1 MFELL
6 TQSSD
11 PNQLPFGTAIGMIVL
26 FGGAAI
32 VSLVGLFAPSSKLES
47 MAGVI
52 GTKNPLVARI
62 VCAIGLLI
70 GSFAVVAAVLS
81 LVGKPL

>member
-1 MFELL
+1 MWELFA
-6 TQSSD
+6 QSSD
-11 PNQLPFGTAIGMIVL
+11 SKPLPVGTAVGMIIL

-62 VCAIGLLI
+62 VCALGLLI

-81 LVGKPL
+81 LMGKPL